1 MKLSEIAAVLG
12 IELQGDGNAECLG
25 IREPQVAG
33 PSDLAFIDKGRR
45 FDVESLKALALIVA
59 RDSGIDYPN
68 LLLADKPRLAFCRAL
83 ELFHPHR
90 PMFPGIS
97 PQASVS
103 SEAILGT
110 DVSVGPFAVIA
121 GNVEI
126 GEGSEIHPHA
136 VIYPGVR
143 IGRRCV
149 IYAGAVLREEVELGD
164 RVIIQPGAV
173 VGADGF
179 GYLIME
185 NGEPRKIPQVGSVRL
200 DDSVELGANSCV
212 DRGMLSQTRV
222 HEHAKLDNLVQVAH
236 NVDLGP
242 RCRLSA
248 QTGISGSV
256 KIGAD
261 VVMGGQA
268 GVADHATIP
277 SGSMIAAQAGI
288 SGTIKDRGIF
298 AGSPHQDMAS
308 WRRNYV
314 ILKNLEAY
322 AERIKKL
329 EKRLEELSNE
339 R

>member
-1 MKLSEIAAVLG
+1 
-12 IELQGDGNAECLG
+12 
-25 IREPQVAG
+25 
-33 PSDLAFIDKGRR
+33 
-45 FDVESLKALALIVA
+45 
-59 RDSGIDYPN
+59 
-68 LLLADKPRLAFCRAL
+68 
-83 ELFHPHR
+83 
-90 PMFPGIS
+90 
-97 PQASVS
+97 
-103 SEAILGT
+103 
-110 DVSVGPFAVIA
+110 
-121 GNVEI
+121 
-126 GEGSEIHPHA
+126 
-136 VIYPGVR
+136 
-143 IGRRCV
+143 
-149 IYAGAVLREEVELGD
+149 
-164 RVIIQPGAV
+164 
-173 VGADGF
+173 
-179 GYLIME
+179 
-185 NGEPRKIPQVGSVRL
+185 
-200 DDSVELGANSCV
+200 
-212 DRGMLSQTRV
+212 
-222 HEHAKLDNLVQVAH
+222 
-236 NVDLGP
+236 
-242 RCRLSA
+242 LSA